1 MMMAATAAFA
11 IIACNQ
17 VDLPQNQEA
26 RLDLQVRTGI
36 ATRGVITEKTLPSG
50 SSVGL
55 FVTDDSNVTYDGVSV
70 ANIRYTGTGEGD
82 SQAWAADEDIML
94 SATKGTLRGYYPY
107 SESISDLTAIPV
119 EATSDIQTDWM
130 YATPVANLNNRNF
143 TAMMIMNHAL
153 AGVRLSLV
161 KGSYNGV
168 GEITSVSFSSDGA
181 ATSAVLN
188 ATDGTLSSIT
198 GAGASYTSNETFSLA
213 AEKKS
218 FDFITVPAG
227 VEAPISL
234 SVMMNG
240 MEMIAEI
247 PAVKLQSGKI
257 YEYIVEVAAEGLL
270 LQGLN
275 VIDWNKID
283 KGTLELQPDNGG
295 STEPDPTPEPGEP
308 DTPSNPDID
317 FDGTVPDPF
326 VEWARIQH
334 KDGTL
339 YTAEEWLAAE
349 SAGTVTDA
357 DANGVAVLYSKY
369 AVCPHVIHPKY
380 STDNMFWSSNTS
392 VEVPGVTTTEDKAAA
407 KLDVNGKANT
417 EAILAAVTAGTIAD
431 APAAQYCAG
440 VTFADGQ
447 QGYLPAAGEVFAWYN
462 NMISINSCLEAIG
475 GDMFPDKSPS
485 NWTSTQASNVKA
497 WNWGYIISIP
507 NVDGYTD
514 GMKSYKTK
522 VRPVTTFSL

>member
-1 MMMAATAAFA
+1 MIAATAAFA
-11 IIACNQ
+11 IMACNQ

-55 FVTDDSNVTYDGVSV
+55 FVTDDSNVTYDGVAV

-94 SATKGTLRGYYPY
+94 SATKGTLKGYYPY
-107 SESISDLTAIPV
+107 SESIIDLTAIPV

-143 TAMMIMNHAL
+143 TAIMTMNHAL

-168 GEITSVSFSSDGA
+168 GEISSVSLSSDGA
-181 ATSAVLN
+181 ATSAVLD
-188 ATDGTLSSIT
+188 ATDGSLSSIT

-227 VEAPISL
+227 VEAPIAL
-234 SVMMNG
+234 SVMMNRT
-240 MEMIAEI
+240 EMIAEI

-270 LQGLN
+270 LQGMN

-334 KDGTL
+334 KNGTL

-349 SAGTVTDA
+349 TAGTVADA
-357 DANGVAVLYSKY
+357 DANGVVVLYSRY

-380 STDNMFWSSNTS
+380 STNAMEWSSNTS
-392 VEVPGVTTTEDKAAA
+392 VEVPGVTTASDKATAQ
-407 KLDVNGKANT
+407 LDVNGKANT
-417 EAILAAVTAGTIAD
+417 DAILAAVAAGTIED
-431 APAAQYCAG
+431 APAAQYCVD
-440 VTFADGQ
+440 VTFADGKK
-447 QGYLPAAGEVFAWYN
+447 GYLPAAGELKAWFDN
-462 NMISINSCLEAIG
+462 KTAVNACMDAIG
-475 GDMFPDKSPS
+475 GDQIDTTDSWS
-485 NWTSTQASNVKA
+485 STQCSALYAWYWAYYNDALYMGNHSN
-497 WNWGYIISIP
+497 
-507 NVDGYTD
+507 DTD
-514 GMKSYKTK
+514 FY
-522 VRPVTTFSL
+522 VRSVVAFEYN